1 MAGIVAEQG
10 SLEWKKQRAGK
21 INASNC
27 AAFEGMHKF
36 SSSSDVVRDSVREL
50 SGAESEFKG
59 NQFTEWGKKHEPLA
73 IERFERLT
81 GLVVE
86 QTGSIAHAD
95 YPFLR
100 ASPDGLIGLDACIEI
115 KCPYNGQGKGK
126 TYSIT
131 DPDKTMYLWQIRM
144 QLEVLDL
151 EVCHYFCYVGEDVWK
166 HEQVKRGTYF
176 DHELQADVN
185 WLDQRVS
192 GSLLPQPRDG
202 DVRRVDLFQ
211 AWHNFIHSEHQDPEL
226 RKKYLD
232 PKDHCRRVDGD
243 SSLDELYQKVK
254 RQVALEAEIEAKAGD
269 EMSGLATINK
279 EIADLK
285 TKLKK
290 TYDNNVTNGKLQVH
304 ISVNKPSFDFKSA
317 FEAIGGKKRIKE
329 LGLEEKKFNKQSVK
343 QVTKILLEET
353 TNG

>member
-1 MAGIVAEQG
+1 MSGIVHKQG
-10 SLEWKKQRAGK
+10 SPGWKKQRAGK
-21 INASNC
+21 INASTC
-27 AAFEGMHKF
+27 AAFEGMHKH
-36 SSSSDVVRDSVREL
+36 SSSLAVVRDSVREL

-59 NQFTEWGKKHEPLA
+59 NYFTDWGQEHEPIA
-73 IERFERLT
+73 IERFERIT
-81 GLVVE
+81 GFIVE
-86 QTGSIAHAD
+86 PTGSIAHPD

-115 KCPYNGQGKGK
+115 KCPYNGHGKGN

-131 DPDKTMYLWQIRM
+131 DSAKTMYLWQIRM

-176 DHELQADVN
+176 DYEIQTDVN

-211 AWHNFIHSEHQDPEL
+211 AWHNFIHCEYQDPEL

-232 PKDHCRRVDGD
+232 PKDHCKRVDGD
-243 SSLDELYQKVK
+243 TTLDELYDKWRRK
-254 RQVALEAEIEAKAGD
+254 AALETAIEDKAGD
-269 EMSGLATINK
+269 HIQGLETIN
-279 EIADLK
+279 
-285 TKLKK
+285 
-290 TYDNNVTNGKLQVH
+290 G
-304 ISVNKPSFDFKSA
+304 
-317 FEAIGGKKRIKE
+317 
-329 LGLEEKKFNKQSVK
+329 
-343 QVTKILLEET
+343 
-353 TNG
+353 